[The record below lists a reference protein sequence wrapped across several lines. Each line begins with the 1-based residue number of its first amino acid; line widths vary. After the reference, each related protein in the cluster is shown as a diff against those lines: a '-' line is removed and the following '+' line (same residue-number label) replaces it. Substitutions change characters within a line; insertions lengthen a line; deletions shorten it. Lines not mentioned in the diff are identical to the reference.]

1 MIASEV
7 ALATEIDIEISTS
20 IGSTAGHTGN
30 GPDFGFQQVFLR
42 EIQRGAHH
50 RKPLSM
56 PLPWLTK
63 TSLCKQVWRLPFR
76 TAISTMEARRGTRH
90 KPRDI

>member
-7 ALATEIDIEISTS
+7 VLATEIDIEISTS

-63 TSLCKQVWRLPFR
+63 TSLCK
-76 TAISTMEARRGTRH
+76 
-90 KPRDI
+90 